1 MSDGDLQDA
10 WRAAVDKVL
19 KGAEFDTLVARS
31 HDGIPI
37 GPLYAKADV
46 SEPLLWRRDAGQV
59 LTLPCLEAG
68 DPGQAAETA
77 HTELAGGADGLT
89 LAASR
94 DSATLDPWTPD
105 DLGFLVRELRTDRL
119 VLRLDVPLQDPGAIE
134 ARAAALN
141 RAGAV
146 PSRIDLGFDPLGA
159 MARSDAVA
167 SVNERTA
174 AAIRTLRDGGFTAC
188 LRADGRPYH
197 EAGGTEAQELAA
209 VLATAVTYLRACEDS
224 GIDAARDAIG
234 FTLAADA
241 DQLLGFAKFR
251 ALRRLWARIERA
263 CGLEP
268 KPIRLH
274 AETAWRMLA
283 RRDPATNLLRNTVAA
298 TTAILAGADS
308 LTVLPHTGALGPPG
322 AAANRL
328 ARNTSIVLL
337 QEAQLG
343 RVADP
348 AAGSG
353 ALEAITDALCLSAW
367 ALFQGL
373 EQQGGLARA
382 LQAGTW
388 QAEIARARADRRN
401 GLIASDGILVGV
413 TGFLPL
419 GETAA
424 APASDIR
431 VPGLDGATLPPVR
444 DAAAFE
450 DAP

>member
-1 MSDGDLQDA
+1 MSDGTLQDA

-19 KGAEFDTLVARS
+19 KGAAFDTLVARS
-31 HDGIPI
+31 RDGIPI
-37 GPLYAKADV
+37 GPLYAKADGA
-46 SEPLLWRRDAGQV
+46 EPLLWRGDAGRV
-59 LTLPCLEAG
+59 LTLPRIEAG
-68 DPGQAAETA
+68 DPGQAVDTA
-77 HTELAGGADGLT
+77 QTELAGGADGLT

-94 DSATLDPWTPD
+94 DPATADPWTPEE
-105 DLGFLVRELRTDRL
+105 LGTLLRELRTDRL
-119 VLRLDVPLQDPGAIE
+119 VVRLDLRLQDPSAIE
-134 ARAAALN
+134 ARAAALK

-146 PSRIDLGFDPLGA
+146 LSQIDLGFDPLGA
-159 MARSDAVA
+159 MARSGAVA
-167 SVNERTA
+167 SANKEA
-174 AAIRTLRDGGFTAC
+174 AAVMRALRDGGFAAC

-209 VLATAVTYLRACEDS
+209 VLATAVTYLRVCEDF
-224 GIDAARDAIG
+224 GLEAARDAIG

-241 DQLLGFAKFR
+241 DQLLGLAKFR

-263 CGLEP
+263 CGLAP

-283 RRDPATNLLRNTVAA
+283 RSDPATNLLRNTVAT

-308 LTVLPHTGALGPPG
+308 LTVLPHTGALGPPD

-328 ARNTSIVLL
+328 ARNTAIVLL

-343 RVADP
+343 RVSDP
-348 AAGSG
+348 ATGSG

-367 ALFQGL
+367 ALFQCL
-373 EQQGGLARA
+373 EQQGGLIRA

-388 QAEIARARADRRN
+388 QAKIARARAERRN
-401 GLIASDGILVGV
+401 DLVAGDGVLVGV
-413 TGFLPL
+413 TRFLPP
-419 GETAA
+419 GEAA
-424 APASDIR
+424 TTASDAR
-431 VPGLDGATLPPVR
+431 MQGPGGAMLPSVR

-450 DAP
+450 NAS